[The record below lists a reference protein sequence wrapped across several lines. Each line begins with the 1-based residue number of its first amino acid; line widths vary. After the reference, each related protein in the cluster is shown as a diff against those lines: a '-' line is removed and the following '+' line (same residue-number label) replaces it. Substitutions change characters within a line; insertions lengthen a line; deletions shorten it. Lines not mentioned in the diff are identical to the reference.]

1 MHEFIGGFLGSISGM
16 FLIGVVLTMA
26 QGIQHA
32 KQSKKFNEADRENV
46 RVSHTASKIGEV

>member
-16 FLIGVVLTMA
+16 FLIGVVLTTA

-32 KQSKKFNEADRENV
+32 KQSKKFNDVDRENV
-46 RVSHTASKIGEV
+46 RVSHTASKIGEA